1 MIINN
6 ISTSKV
12 CSMRHRRFVL
22 ISFVLTTACA
32 TWLNRGCCAEKGEP
46 IKTIFSSLIGDYK
59 FEINRNCL
67 QVQPSEHGPVL
78 VSGDDSLFREIL
90 SIPYSFTSNESAK
103 FGSKWNYYQGIL
115 KFNNEEIK
123 FRADLLLSAE
133 VGNTVFDD
141 AVIYNNELFLL
152 SHSYVNP
159 LHGMGGVRYFDLQ
172 RFEIDFKNKKII
184 PKPGASLNRENR
196 MGIYPEGYM
205 GSSAKILVADGKN
218 VYVAI
223 PECSPAGIILYKQSG
238 HEFVQASA
246 SPPKRE

>member
-6 ISTSKV
+6 ISTSRIYTI
-12 CSMRHRRFVL
+12 SNLIFVFILL
-22 ISFVLTTACA
+22 ITASS
-32 TWLNRGCCAEKGEP
+32 TWSNRGCCAEKGEP
-46 IKTIFSSLIGDYK
+46 IKTTFSSSFGDYK
-59 FEINRNCL
+59 FEINRHCL
-67 QVQPSEHGPVL
+67 KVQPSERGPVL
-78 VSGDDSLFREIL
+78 MSGEDSLFQEIL

-141 AVIYNNELFLL
+141 AVIFNDELFLL
-152 SHSYVNP
+152 SHSYVDP
-159 LHGMGGVRYFDLQ
+159 IHGIGGARHFELQ
-172 RFEIDFKNKKII
+172 RFEISFKNKKIN
-184 PKPGASLNRENR
+184 PKPGAGLYRDDR

-246 SPPKRE
+246 SPTKRE